1 MMKFSTIGTVAVA
14 AVAVLG
20 GVSAPAFAGTDVDQ
34 VTTSTTTATAAATV
48 VTAVTD
54 PATDTAT
61 DTVPDPTRPEGD
73 GTSGQETF
81 AHISCNLAAPH
92 LGQIGTHAN
101 GLQYPANIRL
111 HVERILTK
119 GTKLADEWENFP
131 FTTGSGSWSVATDY
145 YSTMIH
151 GTYKLEVRV
160 YRDSNEKFLG
170 SDSATCDY

>member
-1 MMKFSTIGTVAVA
+1 MMKFSRIATLVVAT
-14 AVAVLG
+14 VAVLG
-20 GVSAPAFAGTDVDQ
+20 GVNAPAFAGTDVDQ
-34 VTTSTTTATAAATV
+34 VATSTTTTSTTAT
-48 VTAVTD
+48 TAVTAITE
-54 PATDTAT
+54 PGTTDT
-61 DTVPDPTRPEGD
+61 DPDPTLPDGD

-101 GLQYPANIRL
+101 GLLYPANIRL

-119 GTKLADEWENFP
+119 GTKLAAEWENFP
-131 FTTGSGSWSVATDY
+131 FTTGSGSWSVSTDY
-145 YSTMIH
+145 YSTMLH